1 QLKEYECSGV
11 RLTNKADQNSRKK
24 HQGRLTQARASHD
37 LTSALSYSA
46 LHHELNLDLAIAQH
60 GGSNWSG
67 ALSSLDRR
75 EHGLGI
81 EFSSRHRAGRTGNH
95 GGVDVHV
102 HRVRFLRTSG
112 LGAACQ

>member
-1 QLKEYECSGV
+1 TAGGCVGRAPEPERRRRQNMPQRGHPMTKTSTPKQLKEYECSGV

-37 LTSALSYSA
+37 LASALSYSA
-46 LHHELNLDLAIAQH
+46 LHYELNLDLAIAQH

-81 EFSSRHRAGRTGNH
+81 
-95 GGVDVHV
+95 
-102 HRVRFLRTSG
+102 
-112 LGAACQ
+112 